1 MKRLPWT
8 KNQIVIARRL
18 FAEGASA
25 REIGEAL
32 GSTLG
37 KDAIHYRLKA
47 LGLSRPRGK
56 AHRGEPLTVNT
67 DYRRGPRVRRVISN
81 SSPSALGQR
90 PGQKNGRQEP
100 RPAAQ

>member
-1 MKRLPWT
+1 MKRSPWT

-37 KDAIHYRLKA
+37 KDAIHYRLRA
-47 LGLSRPRGK
+47 LGLSRPRARGRSGR
-56 AHRGEPLTVNT
+56 HR
-67 DYRRGPRVRRVISN
+67 RR
-81 SSPSALGQR
+81 L
-90 PGQKNGRQEP
+90 
-100 RPAAQ
+100 